1 MNKELKY
8 NADLIKFR
16 WTEGPKTISALY
28 MNVDENRIALT
39 LLDRNGKV
47 LDTVNVLAKKR

>member
-1 MNKELKY
+1 
-8 NADLIKFR
+8 
-16 WTEGPKTISALY
+16 